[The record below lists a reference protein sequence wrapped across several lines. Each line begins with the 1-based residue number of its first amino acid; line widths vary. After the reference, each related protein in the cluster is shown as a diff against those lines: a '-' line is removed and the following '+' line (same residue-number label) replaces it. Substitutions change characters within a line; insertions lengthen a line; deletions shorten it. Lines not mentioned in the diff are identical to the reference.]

1 MDRVNISRLA
11 DDANFNKFHVKILA
25 WCFGILILDGY
36 DLAVAGAA
44 LPSIMKSMQV
54 EATAAGFMA
63 SSALFG
69 MAFGAVILGA
79 LSERIGRR
87 RALSIC
93 VLLFSVFTA
102 AAGFTSDPVYFSVMR
117 FIAGLGIG
125 GAIPNVTAHM
135 AEYAPR
141 KFRGML
147 VAVMCC
153 GYAVGSLLAAW
164 LGKQFIE
171 EYGWQSV
178 FFAAGVP
185 VVLIP
190 VILKRMPESLQFLVS
205 KQNNAQLREIAA
217 QIQPGL
223 RLQAGQTFMLPSA
236 GADKVGSVGDLF
248 RGGRGFSTVMFGVAC
263 AMGLFMMYAISTWLV
278 KLMALAGHSL
288 GSALNFLLAYNIGGI
303 VGAVGGGWLAD
314 RFKIK
319 PVLCVSYALSAV
331 FLLMLGN
338 GIQPLYLVVAGV
350 GATTLGTQILC
361 YTYAAQFYPAS
372 IRSTGVGFASG
383 VGRVGAIIAPIAIGI
398 LVSIK
403 LPMEQNFMVISVFG
417 VLGALAVAF
426 IDHRASAPAFGIE
439 QVQNESL

>member
-1 MDRVNISRLA
+1 MNRLNVCSLA
-11 DDANFNKFHVKILA
+11 DNANFNRFHFKVLL

-44 LPSIMKSMQV
+44 LPAIMKPMKV

-69 MAFGAVILGA
+69 MAFGAIILGT

-87 RALSIC
+87 RAVAIS

-102 AAGFTSDPVYFSVMR
+102 GAGFTNEPVSFSIVR

-125 GAIPNVTAHM
+125 GAIPNVTAQM
-135 AEYAPR
+135 AEYAPK

-153 GYAVGSLLAAW
+153 GYAVGSLLAAL

-171 EYGWQSV
+171 SFGWQYV
-178 FFAAGVP
+178 FFAAAVP
-185 VVLIP
+185 VVLVP
-190 VILKRMPESLQFLVS
+190 FILKRMPESLQFLVS
-205 KQNNAQLREIAA
+205 TQDNAQLRAIVS
-217 QIQPGL
+217 QIQPGIL
-223 RLQAGQTFMLPSA
+223 TQADQTFVSLS
-236 GADKVGSVGDLF
+236 GSVDKAGSVGDLF
-248 RGGRGFSTVMFGVAC
+248 RDGRGFSTVMFGVAS

-303 VGAVGGGWLAD
+303 AGAVVGGWLAD
-314 RFKIK
+314 RLKIK
-319 PVLCVSYALSAV
+319 PVLFVFYALSAV
-331 FLLMLGN
+331 FLLILGK
-338 GIQPLYLVVAGV
+338 GVQPLYLVVGGV

-361 YTYAAQFYPAS
+361 FAYAAQFYPAS
-372 IRSTGVGFASG
+372 IRTTGVGFASG
-383 VGRVGAIIAPIAIGI
+383 VGRIGAIIAPITIGL
-398 LVSIK
+398 LVSMK
-403 LPMEQNFMVISVFG
+403 LPMEQNFMVIMVCG

-426 IDHRASAPAFGIE
+426 IDHRVSAPVFGVEGIQSE
-439 QVQNESL
+439 PR